1 MNSRTLQDDLSYFD
15 SGCIQLE
22 PINPSPEAPR
32 DKDGTPLVAFYGP
45 SHWATLLFYLG
56 LNNAKLPDP
65 RRKPID
71 ESHCA
76 LIADALSNDEAGLLA
91 YCRGTLSQQ
100 ILTWRTCGGFLQQ
113 IHRAGAKMM
122 SRRTTTGDRQRK
134 RRAERRTRMRDGKR
148 QIRRD
153 RSLKLHGE
161 VLRNTQLLH
170 DGSSK
175 PTASAALAGERIQ

>member
-1 MNSRTLQDDLSYFD
+1 MSSNVETLGDVVP
-15 SGCIQLE
+15 CIQLT
-22 PINPSPEAPR
+22 PVNPSPEAPR
-32 DKDGTPLVAFYGP
+32 ADDGTPLVSVYPVAD
-45 SHWATLLFYLG
+45 WTQLLIFLTEQGVG
-56 LNNAKLPDP
+56 LPNP
-65 RRKPID
+65 RKPID

-134 RRAERRTRMRDGKR
+134 RRAERRTRTRDGKR
-148 QIRRD
+148 
-153 RSLKLHGE
+153 
-161 VLRNTQLLH
+161 QLLH